1 MLVQHAAQWTWQAMG
16 GTRIEVLYTLL
27 VFLCVLLVTRCVQ
40 WLKYVRSLPPGPWGV
55 PVFGYLP
62 FLKGDVHLRYG
73 ELAKKYGPMFSARL
87 GTQLV
92 VVLSDHRT
100 IRDTFRR
107 EEFTGRPH
115 TEFINILGGY
125 GIINT
130 EGAMW
135 KDQRKFLHDKLRS
148 FGMTYMGGGKKIMES
163 RIMREVRMFLRGLA
177 MRGGAPMDVS
187 ASLGMSISNVICSI
201 IMGVRFQH
209 GDARFKRFMDLI
221 EEGFKLFGS
230 MVAVNFIPVLRYL
243 PCLQKIRNKI
253 SENRSE
259 MADFFQEAVDQHRA
273 TFDKSTVRDL
283 VDAYLLEIEKAKGE
297 GRAAMLFQGKNH
309 DRQMQQI
316 LGDLFSAGMETVK
329 TTLEWAMILMLHHPE
344 AAIAV
349 REELD
354 QVVGRSRMPAL
365 EDLPFLPVTEA
376 TILEVLRRS
385 SVVPLGT
392 THATTREVTLNG
404 YTIPAGSQVVPL
416 LHAVHMDSELWE
428 EPEEFRPSR
437 FLSAEGKVQKP
448 EYFMPFGVG
457 RRMCLG
463 DVLARME
470 LFLFFSSLMHTF
482 ELRSPEGASLPS
494 LRGNAGVTVTPDPF
508 DVCLLPRNLQFIGEP
523 PGNDTISIGAIL
535 RNIGSH

>member
-1 MLVQHAAQWTWQAMG
+1 MG

-27 VFLCVLLVTRCVQ
+27 VFLGVLLVVRCIQ
-40 WLKYVRSLPPGPWGV
+40 WLRYVRTLPPGPWGV

-62 FLKGDVHLRYG
+62 FLKGDAHLQYG
-73 ELAKKYGPMFSARL
+73 ELAKKYGSMFSARL
-87 GTQLV
+87 GTQFV
-92 VVLSDHRT
+92 VVLSDYRT

-125 GIINT
+125 GVINT

-148 FGMTYMGGGKKIMES
+148 FGMTYIGAGKKIMES
-163 RIMREVRMFLRGLA
+163 RIMREVDTLLRTLTL
-177 MRGGAPMDVS
+177 RNGAPTNVS
-187 ASLGMSISNVICSI
+187 PSLGMSISNVICSI
-201 IMGVRFQH
+201 IMGVRFHH
-209 GDARFKRFMDLI
+209 GDFRFKRFMDLI
-221 EEGFKLFGS
+221 EEGFQLFGR
-230 MVAVNFIPVLRYL
+230 MATVNFVPMMRHLPYLRRI
-243 PCLQKIRNKI
+243 KNKI
-253 SENRSE
+253 SQNRAE
-259 MADFFQEAVDQHRA
+259 MADFFQEMVDQHRA
-273 TFDKSTVRDL
+273 TFDQGNIRDL
-283 VDAYLLEIEKAKGE
+283 VDAYLLEIEKAKDE
-297 GRAAMLFQGKNH
+297 GRSALLFQGKNH

-329 TTLEWAMILMLHHPE
+329 TTLEWAVVLMLHHPE
-344 AAIAV
+344 AAKAV
-349 REELD
+349 QEEMD
-354 QVVGRSRMPAL
+354 QVIGRSRKPAL
-365 EDLPFLPVTEA
+365 EDLAFLPVTEA

-392 THATTREVTLNG
+392 THATTRSVTVNG

-416 LHAVHMDSELWE
+416 LHAVHMDPELWS

-437 FLSAEGKVQKP
+437 FLTAEGKVHKP

-482 ELRSPEGASLPS
+482 DLSLPEGACLPS
-494 LRGNAGVTVTPDPF
+494 LRGNAGITVTPDPF
-508 DVCLLPRNLQFIGEP
+508 EVCLVPRSV
-523 PGNDTISIGAIL
+523 DCAIDDHAATSGPQ
-535 RNIGSH
+535 RKIGSH

>member
-1 MLVQHAAQWTWQAMG
+1 MLVEYAAQWTWQAMG
-16 GTRIEVLYTLL
+16 GTRIDVLCTFL
-27 VFLCVLLVTRCVQ
+27 VFFGALLAARCLQ
-40 WLKYVRSLPPGPWGV
+40 WVKYVRSLPPGPWGV

-62 FLKGDVHLRYG
+62 FLKGDVHLQYG
-73 ELAKKYGPMFSARL
+73 ELAKRYGPMFSARL

-135 KDQRKFLHDKLRS
+135 KEQRKFLHDKLRS
-148 FGMTYMGGGKKIMES
+148 FGMTYMGGGKKVMES
-163 RIMREVRMFLRGLA
+163 RIMREVKTFLRGLA
-177 MRGGAPMDVS
+177 SRRGAPMDVS
-187 ASLGMSISNVICSI
+187 ASLGMSVSNVICSI
-201 IMGVRFQH
+201 LMGVRFQH
-209 GDARFKRFMDLI
+209 GDTRFSRFMHLI

-230 MVAVNFIPVLRYL
+230 MAAVNFIPVMRYL
-243 PCLQKIRNKI
+243 PCLQKVRNKL
-253 SENRSE
+253 SENRAE
-259 MADFFQEAVDQHRA
+259 MADFYQEAVDQHRA
-273 TFDKSTVRDL
+273 TFDEGTVRDL
-283 VDAYLLEIEKAKGE
+283 VDTYLLEIEKAKGE

-316 LGDLFSAGMETVK
+316 LGDLFSAGMETIK
-329 TTLEWAMILMLHHPE
+329 TTLEWAIVLMLHHPE
-344 AAIAV
+344 AATAV

-354 QVVGRSRMPAL
+354 QVVGDCRLPAL
-365 EDLPFLPVTEA
+365 KDLPFLPITEA

-392 THATTREVTLNG
+392 THATTRDVTLDG

-416 LHAVHMDSELWE
+416 LHAVHMDSKLWE
-428 EPEEFRPSR
+428 APEEFRPSR

-482 ELRSPEGASLPS
+482 QLRSPAGASLPS
-494 LRGNAGVTVTPDPF
+494 LRGNAGATVTPDPF
-508 DVCLLPRNLQFIGEP
+508 HVCLVPRNLELIEDAS
-523 PGNDTISIGAIL
+523 NRSIASSAVL
-535 RNIGSH
+535 RNVAGH

>member
-1 MLVQHAAQWTWQAMG
+1 
-16 GTRIEVLYTLL
+16 
-27 VFLCVLLVTRCVQ
+27 
-40 WLKYVRSLPPGPWGV
+40 
-55 PVFGYLP
+55 
-62 FLKGDVHLRYG
+62 
-73 ELAKKYGPMFSARL
+73 MFSARL

-163 RIMREVRMFLRGLA
+163 RIMREVKTFLCGLA
-177 MRGGAPMDVS
+177 TKRGTPTDVS

-209 GDARFKRFMDLI
+209 GDTRFKRFMDLI

-230 MVAVNFIPVLRYL
+230 MAAVNFIPVMRYL
-243 PCLQKIRNKI
+243 PCLQKVRNKI
-253 SENRSE
+253 SENRAE

-273 TFDKSTVRDL
+273 TFNESTVRDL

-297 GRAAMLFQGKNH
+297 GRATMLFQGKNH

-329 TTLEWAMILMLHHPE
+329 TTLEWAIILMLHHPE
-344 AAIAV
+344 AATAV
-349 REELD
+349 QEELD
-354 QVVGRSRMPAL
+354 QVVGKSRMPGL
-365 EDLPFLPVTEA
+365 EDLPFLPITEA

-385 SVVPLGT
+385 SIVPLGT
-392 THATTREVTLNG
+392 THATTRDVMLDG

-416 LHAVHMDSELWE
+416 LHAVHMDPELWE

-482 ELRSPEGASLPS
+482 ELRSPQGSSLPS

-508 DVCLLPRNLQFIGEP
+508 DVCLMPRNLDLIENVGK
-523 PGNDTISIGAIL
+523 DIISSGAIL

>member
-1 MLVQHAAQWTWQAMG
+1 MSG
-16 GTRIEVLYTLL
+16 GGAISRL
-27 VFLCVLLVTRCVQ
+27 
-40 WLKYVRSLPPGPWGV
+40 
-55 PVFGYLP
+55 FGE
-62 FLKGDVHLRYG
+62 HSN
-73 ELAKKYGPMFSARL
+73 EIIS
-87 GTQLV
+87 
-92 VVLSDHRT
+92 
-100 IRDTFRR
+100 
-107 EEFTGRPH
+107 
-115 TEFINILGGY
+115 

-135 KDQRKFLHDKLRS
+135 KEQRKFLHDKLRS

-163 RIMREVRMFLRGLA
+163 RIMREVKTFLRGLA
-177 MRGGAPMDVS
+177 SKRGTPTDVS
-187 ASLGMSISNVICSI
+187 ASLGMSISNVICSL

-209 GDARFKRFMDLI
+209 GDDRFKRFMDLI

-230 MVAVNFIPVLRYL
+230 MAAVNFIPVMRYL

-253 SENRSE
+253 SENRAE
-259 MADFFQEAVDQHRA
+259 MADFFQKTVDQHRA
-273 TFDKSTVRDL
+273 TFDESTVRDL
-283 VDAYLLEIEKAKGE
+283 VDAYLLEIERAKGE
-297 GRAAMLFQGKNH
+297 GRATLLFQGKNH

-329 TTLEWAMILMLHHPE
+329 TTLEWAIILMLHHPE
-344 AAIAV
+344 AAAAV
-349 REELD
+349 QEELD

-392 THATTREVTLNG
+392 THATTRDVTLHG
-404 YTIPAGSQVVPL
+404 YTIPAGTQVVPL
-416 LHAVHMDSELWE
+416 LHAVHMDPELWE
-428 EPEEFRPSR
+428 KPNEFRPSR
-437 FLSAEGKVQKP
+437 FLSAEGKVEKP
-448 EYFMPFGVG
+448 EYFMPFGAG

-482 ELRSPEGASLPS
+482 ELKSPQGASLPS

-508 DVCLLPRNLQFIGEP
+508 DVCLLPRNLNIIEDSS
-523 PGNDTISIGAIL
+523 NDTIFGAIL